1 MKLQAKHIFSLFV
14 IGLSCYTFATLA
26 KSEAA
31 NFSYVQNLNEF
42 VQDVLT
48 VPPADTV
55 FNDRRGDKHISN
67 PQPKSP
73 FRIPP
78 PSNVKTDFVLDKDYN
93 YTVEEKVGEHT
104 YYRAPTSVSFE
115 QFVEMKRREM
125 IKDHW
130 RNKAQTS
137 KDSTRVNNDP
147 IEWGL
152 LKKDGEPIVSIRPAG
167 NVTISLGGKWQ
178 RTENPAFP
186 VNQQRSGGIDF
197 DQQISMSLAGKIGDR
212 IKVDMNWDT
221 KAAFDFDNNF
231 KVAYEGKDY
240 DIIKDLQVGNVSMP
254 VDNTLIKGAQN
265 LFGVSTK
272 LQFGKLEITA
282 VMAQQR
288 GVAERIVIKGG
299 GQSRPIDR
307 QASDYEYN
315 RHFFLSQYFKKKFD
329 EAYERNPTAPNTGF
343 RITRVEVYKTNIAN
357 QTDELRTVAGMLD
370 LGENGEF
377 ERPDLGEIDTDGYL
391 SQPGIITAGTTKV
404 PSNDAN
410 NLYETITV
418 NENNRKTD
426 QIVDFLQG
434 LGLTSGTDFEKI
446 NSARR
451 LEESKDFTY
460 HSDLGYISLNTTLKD
475 DEALAVAY
483 EYTLNGV
490 TFKVGELPE
499 DYQNLDQVEDVILL
513 KLLKP
518 QSINTRSATW
528 SLMMKNIY
536 SLNTSNIQPD
546 KFQLR
551 IIYKDDI
558 SGVDN
563 PSLQEGKNIEGVPL
577 LRLLN
582 MDKLDP
588 NGDFKP
594 DGNFDFLDNATV
606 NTKKGKIIFP
616 VQEPYGQYMDYV
628 FEENDPDD
636 ALTLSNQYSF
646 QTLYSGTQNDARQNT
661 SRDKFFLQGSY
672 QSASST
678 DIALPGINI
687 AEGSVSIT
695 VGSQTL
701 QEGSDY
707 TVDYQFGR
715 VKIVNTGI
723 LASGKDITIRY
734 EKSDL
739 FNVRS
744 KSLMVGRCRRWFEPC
759 WT

>member
-1 MKLQAKHIFSLFV
+1 
-14 IGLSCYTFATLA
+14 
-26 KSEAA
+26 
-31 NFSYVQNLNEF
+31 
-42 VQDVLT
+42 
-48 VPPADTV
+48 
-55 FNDRRGDKHISN
+55 
-67 PQPKSP
+67 
-73 FRIPP
+73 
-78 PSNVKTDFVLDKDYN
+78 
-93 YTVEEKVGEHT
+93 
-104 YYRAPTSVSFE
+104 
-115 QFVEMKRREM
+115 
-125 IKDHW
+125 
-130 RNKAQTS
+130 
-137 KDSTRVNNDP
+137 
-147 IEWGL
+147 
-152 LKKDGEPIVSIRPAG
+152 
-167 NVTISLGGKWQ
+167 VTISLGGKWQ

-460 HSDLGYISLNTTLKD
+460 HSDLGYISLNT
-475 DEALAVAY
+475 
-483 EYTLNGV
+483 
-490 TFKVGELPE
+490 
-499 DYQNLDQVEDVILL
+499 
-513 KLLKP
+513 
-518 QSINTRSATW
+518 
-528 SLMMKNIY
+528 
-536 SLNTSNIQPD
+536 
-546 KFQLR
+546 
-551 IIYKDDI
+551 
-558 SGVDN
+558 
-563 PSLQEGKNIEGVPL
+563 
-577 LRLLN
+577 
-582 MDKLDP
+582 
-588 NGDFKP
+588 
-594 DGNFDFLDNATV
+594 
-606 NTKKGKIIFP
+606 
-616 VQEPYGQYMDYV
+616 
-628 FEENDPDD
+628 
-636 ALTLSNQYSF
+636 
-646 QTLYSGTQNDARQNT
+646 
-661 SRDKFFLQGSY
+661 
-672 QSASST
+672 
-678 DIALPGINI
+678 
-687 AEGSVSIT
+687 
-695 VGSQTL
+695 
-701 QEGSDY
+701 
-707 TVDYQFGR
+707 
-715 VKIVNTGI
+715 
-723 LASGKDITIRY
+723 
-734 EKSDL
+734 
-739 FNVRS
+739 
-744 KSLMVGRCRRWFEPC
+744 
-759 WT
+759 